1 MIPFIGH
8 YDLHWRDRLCDVA
21 RGTPFVA
28 MHVLQGWQ
36 RADQTIKPTV
46 PRGIVEGLLDAS
58 LLEKVR
64 RQGPSKV
71 PHSKLSAQRWAALGR
86 GHLGARCDAAPV
98 DFLKRGDIQTALKN
112 TLAMVQGQAKT
123 SNADLAHV
131 RAAIGLLPTRAA
143 LDSLAAKL
151 AQRQQLDAALEQQGH
166 AQLQAQLQAPAA
178 SWQADAVAGL
188 PGAYAATWG
197 TWAASNNLRRGQR
210 RRLQRGCCRGRLWA

>member
-36 RADQTIKPTV
+36 RVDQTIKPTV

-64 RQGPSKV
+64 RRAVQ
-71 PHSKLSAQRWAALGR
+71 SAALKAVCAALGR
-86 GHLGARCDAAPV
+86 GHLGARCDAASV
-98 DFLKRGDIQTALKN
+98 DFSKRGGIQTALKN

-123 SNADLAHV
+123 SNTDLGLAQL
-131 RAAIGLLPTRAA
+131 RLLPTRAA
-143 LDSLAAKL
+143 LDFLATKL
-151 AQRQQLDAALEQQGH
+151 AQQQ
-166 AQLQAQLQAPAA
+166 
-178 SWQADAVAGL
+178 
-188 PGAYAATWG
+188 
-197 TWAASNNLRRGQR
+197 
-210 RRLQRGCCRGRLWA
+210 